1 MDAFLLQLADSTFP
15 TGGYAFSSGLE
26 SAWQAGC
33 MGRGAGFES
42 WLDSTCVAFAG
53 WELPFVSCIWG
64 RKLSESERVFRI
76 YDAQAMPATARAAST
91 RLGGTWAR
99 VLASFGPE
107 TGTWSA
113 DLRDRALPTHQVPV
127 IASALALFSVDLHQS
142 RLFSLWMFLRDQISS
157 AVRLGILG
165 PMEAASI
172 HHRRLAGLET
182 LAERAPHRIE
192 DARRTAPLWDLAQG
206 LHERLYSRLF
216 QS

>member
-26 SAWQAGC
+26 SAWHAGC
-33 MGRGAGFES
+33 LGDVGGFES
-42 WLDSTCVAFAG
+42 WLDSTCIGFAG

-64 RKLSESERVFRI
+64 RELSESARMFRI
-76 YDAQAMPATARAAST
+76 YDAQAMPSTARAAST

-99 VLASFGPE
+99 VVSSLRPE
-107 TGTWSA
+107 AAVWSA
-113 DLRDRALPTHQVPV
+113 DLRERALPTHQVPV
-127 IASALALFSVDLHQS
+127 MASALALFSVDLHQT

-172 HHRRLAGLET
+172 HHRRLPGLET
-182 LAERAPHRIE
+182 LALASPHRIE
-192 DARRTAPLWDLAQG
+192 DARRSAPLWDLAQG